1 MAICPV
7 DHQVAA
13 ISTCQLVKKDS
24 VERAAGTNRDK
35 CDSPADMKTESLLGR
50 AEYGVDLKI
59 KFLDV
64 LCHVYILECQ

>member
-13 ISTCQLVKKDS
+13 ISTCQLVKKVS

-35 CDSPADMKTESLLGR
+35 CDSQADVKIERLLGR
-50 AEYGVDLKI
+50 AEYDVDLKI

-64 LCHVYILECQ
+64 LRHVYILECQ